1 MEFGMI
7 AQLQGKLI
15 AKEPCCVLSVGGVG
29 FELNVPSKDITGL
42 RIGDPDV
49 LFYTYLYVR
58 ENQLTLYGF
67 LQGDDRELFAR
78 LIEVS
83 GIGPKTAVNM
93 FGEHPAGQIITAIK
107 REDVS
112 FLKSLPGLGKKT
124 AERLVIELGDK
135 LDDLMAA
142 PVEREPFDDVRREAI
157 LALTSLG
164 MTRGSAERALEKIDW
179 QGDTTHDV
187 EEIVREA
194 LKYAGSI

>member
-1 MEFGMI
+1 MI

-29 FELNVPSKDITGL
+29 FELNIPLKDL
-42 RIGDPDV
+42 AEVRIGDPDV
-49 LFYTYLYVR
+49 RFHTYLYVR
-58 ENQLTLYGF
+58 EDRLTLYGF
-67 LQGDDRELFAR
+67 LQSDDRELFAR
-78 LIEVS
+78 LIDVS

-93 FGEHPAGQIITAIK
+93 FAAHPAGRIIAAIK
-107 REDVS
+107 NEDIN
-112 FLKSLPGLGKKT
+112 FLKGLPGLGKKT
-124 AERLVIELGDK
+124 AERLAMELGDK
-135 LDDLMAA
+135 LDDLLAG
-142 PVEREPFDDVRREAI
+142 PVEREPLDDVRQEAI

-179 QGDTTHDV
+179 KGDTPHDV